1 LFPNTAPLI
10 NGPSAPAAAAPSFT
24 QAANYV
30 NPGLSATQMMQA
42 SPYTQYQQA
51 TQQMQQQMQNM
62 KTPGVGAMAMQ
73 GPAGGG
79 AQQGGQQGAFGPF
92 GNSNI
97 QPPQSGGY

>member
-1 LFPNTAPLI
+1 MFPNTAPLI

-62 KTPGVGAMAMQ
+62 KTPGVGTMAMQ
-73 GPAGGG
+73 GQGQGGG
-79 AQQGGQQGAFGPF
+79 QPGAPGAFGPF

-97 QPPQSGGY
+97 PPPQSGGY